1 VEEGVDM
8 IGWIGTVASVIG
20 SFVVAF
26 QVFVVGY
33 VLFLI
38 GSASWL
44 WIAFKTRNVSL
55 GVLNGFFMLA
65 NIIGLLRSI

>member
-1 VEEGVDM
+1 VEEGDKM

-33 VLFLI
+33 ALFLL
-38 GSASWL
+38 GSVSWL
-44 WIAFKTRNVSL
+44 WVAVKTRNLSL
-55 GVLNGFFMLA
+55 GVLNGFFLCA
-65 NIIGLLRSI
+65 NIIGLWRSV

>member
-1 VEEGVDM
+1 VERGAEM

-26 QVFVVGY
+26 QVFVLGY
-33 VLFLI
+33 ALFLI
-38 GSASWL
+38 GSISWL
-44 WIAFKTRNVSL
+44 WVAVKTRNLSL

-65 NIIGLLRSI
+65 NLIGLWRSI